1 LTSQGTTPVDSRT
14 AAANADVAAL
24 LAMQG
29 DCVSYNATAD
39 LHRHLPPA
47 TPVVTPAERAA
58 VIERRRQGVRRRFAR
73 PA

>member
-1 LTSQGTTPVDSRT
+1 MIYRWNLADTTPYPELRIVP
-14 AAANADVAAL
+14 L
-24 LAMQG
+24 
-29 DCVSYNATAD
+29 AD
-39 LHRHLPPA
+39 LRRHLPPA